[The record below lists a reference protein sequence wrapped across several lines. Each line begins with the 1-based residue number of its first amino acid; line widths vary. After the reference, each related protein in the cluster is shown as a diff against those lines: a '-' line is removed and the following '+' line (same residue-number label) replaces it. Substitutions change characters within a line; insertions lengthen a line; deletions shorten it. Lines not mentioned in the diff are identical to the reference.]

1 MYIDAQYAGHL
12 VSKEAKERYHNIR
25 RTSAQTVTLASF
37 IEEMDR
43 EVWLMMIDV
52 QGLEAKI
59 LATAAAPPP
68 PPPPPPPPAANAAS
82 AAISSSEGGGAEGSS
97 GGGGSVLARG
107 DVKQFLVGV
116 HGSNLGPVVK
126 HLSGAGYEILLAKAP
141 VRRAKKK
148 TKRLFAHLPTHLCVL
163 I

>member
-68 PPPPPPPPAANAAS
+68 PPPPPPPAANAAS
-82 AAISSSEGGGAEGSS
+82 AAISSSEGGGAEGSG

-141 VRRAKKK
+141 VRARK
-148 TKRLFAHLPTHLCVL
+148 TPFLPTHLRVL
-163 I
+163 M